1 MINTYNVLHKGWKY
15 FDIMH
20 KDRKV
25 ARIYENGKCSI
36 YYPSFLPY
44 NIYLEKG
51 DDVDI
56 KTNNLVN
63 FYYWCASRVLTLD
76 RKYVKEI
83 LNTLGATQAT
93 TDKDRAAIA
102 IAYHGLSLLDVYWVR
117 SRTEKRT
124 FSELSIYR
132 HSLSNAFMDLC
143 LRGKSITVHNEEL
156 YESRNQAADLST
168 PGVAPKAWI
177 RENNKFYLLKD
188 GDLRDVKAE
197 LLASKI
203 VNCFKVQSVTYEE
216 ESFNGLPV
224 SKSSIITSEDISIV
238 PIEALDIYCTNKEI
252 KTLDYIIKKDKYNYY
267 MMNIIDYLIGN
278 IDRHWN
284 NWGFYVDNKKNK
296 IKGLYPLMDFNK
308 AFKEYDSIEGT
319 VCLPIHSLTNKW
331 VSQKNAAIEAVKR
344 VGLNMIKKI
353 DEDWFEDDKIKNMF
367 YQRLKLLEEIK

>member
-1 MINTYNVLHKGWKY
+1 MINTYNVLVKGWKF

-25 ARIYENGKCSI
+25 ARIYENGKCTI

-51 DDVDI
+51 NDIDI

-93 TDKDRAAIA
+93 TDKERAAIA
-102 IAYHGLSLLDVYWVR
+102 IAYHGLSLLDVYWIR
-117 SRTEKRT
+117 SKTEKRT

-132 HSLSNAFMDLC
+132 HSLSNAFVDLC
-143 LRGKSITVHNEEL
+143 LRGKSITVANDEL
-156 YESRNQAADLST
+156 YQSRNQAADLST

-177 RENNKFYLLKD
+177 RENDKFYLLKD

-203 VNCFKVQSVTYEE
+203 INCFKADSVIYDE

-224 SKSSIITSEDISIV
+224 SKSAIITSEDISIV
-238 PIEALDIYCTNKEI
+238 PIEAIDIYCTNKGM

-284 NWGFYVDNKKNK
+284 NWGFYVDNKNNK
-296 IKGLYPLMDFNK
+296 TIRLYPLMDFNK
-308 AFKEYDSIEGT
+308 AFKAYDSIEGSI
-319 VCLPIHSLTNKW
+319 CLPIHSLTNKR
-331 VSQKNAAIEAVKR
+331 VSQKNAAIEAVMI

-353 DEDWFEDDKIKNMF
+353 NEDWFEDDSIKNMF
-367 YQRLKLLEEIK
+367 FKRLELLESIK